1 MSHRLFVS
9 AVRPATAIV
18 IVVLSPVVALGQ
30 GQAQT
35 SEPDRSASLRTS
47 DGRPDLQGI
56 WNYSTVTPL
65 ERPGALA
72 GKAFLTEE
80 EAAAF
85 EAEQVLSRNADLN
98 REELIGAVSDR
109 GIVNGTTETRDLA
122 LAYNDFW
129 WDRGTKVVG
138 TRQTSLVID
147 PPDGRIPPLT
157 QAAEARLAARAARSE
172 RPTEG
177 PEDRSL
183 SERCILRGNAGPPMT
198 PAGYNNNVHL
208 LQAPGYVVVFN
219 EQIHDARIIP
229 TDGRP
234 HLPPDLN
241 QWMGDSRGRWEGD
254 TLVVETTHFNEQKD
268 FRGAGHGMHL
278 IERFRR
284 VDEDT
289 LLYEFTVTDP
299 ESLSRPWTALI
310 PMTKSDEPIY
320 EYACH
325 EGNYGMEGTL
335 RGARAIETAARSGS
349 R

>member
-1 MSHRLFVS
+1 MSYRFLARLV
-9 AVRPATAIV
+9 ALVTV
-18 IVVLSPVVALGQ
+18 TVVASLAPVAAAGQ
-30 GQAQT
+30 SQAG
-35 SEPDRSASLRTS
+35 EPNPSTPPRTS
-47 DGRPDLQGI
+47 DGRPDLQGV

-65 ERPGALA
+65 ERPRELA
-72 GKAFLTEE
+72 GQQFLTEE

-85 EAEQVLSRNADLN
+85 EAESVLSRNADLN
-98 REELIGAVSDR
+98 REDLIGTVTDR
-109 GIVNGTTETRDLA
+109 RVVNGTTETRDLA

-138 TRQTSLVID
+138 TRRTSLVID
-147 PPDGRIPPLT
+147 PPDGRIPALT
-157 QAAEARLAARAARSE
+157 AAAQTRQAARAARSE

-208 LQAPGYVVVFN
+208 IQTPGHVVIFN
-219 EQIHDARIIP
+219 EQIHDARLVP

-234 HLPPDLN
+234 HLPQDIR

-254 TLVVETTHFNEQKD
+254 TLVVETTNFSDQTY
-268 FRGAGHGMHL
+268 FRGAGEGMHL
-278 IERFRR
+278 IERFTRI
-284 VDEDT
+284 DADT
-289 LLYEFTVTDP
+289 LNYEFTVSAPRSFTQ
-299 ESLSRPWTALI
+299 PWTAQI
-310 PMTKSDEPIY
+310 PMVKSLDPIY

-335 RGARAIETAARSGS
+335 SGARAIEREATTSS

>member
-1 MSHRLFVS
+1 MSFRCLASVVGL
-9 AVRPATAIV
+9 ATVIMVAPLAPIAAAGQTQPA
-18 IVVLSPVVALGQ
+18 
-30 GQAQT
+30 
-35 SEPDRSASLRTS
+35 EPNRSTPPRTS
-47 DGRPDLQGI
+47 DGQPDLQGV

-65 ERPGALA
+65 ERPRELA
-72 GKAFLTEE
+72 GKEFLTEE

-85 EAEQVLSRNADLN
+85 EAERVLSRNADLN
-98 REELIGAVSDR
+98 RDELIGLVTDR
-109 GIVNGTTETRDLA
+109 RVVNGTPETRDLA

-138 TRQTSLVID
+138 TRRTSLVID
-147 PPDGRIPPLT
+147 PPDGRIPALT
-157 QAAEARLAARAARSE
+157 EAAEARQAVRAARSE

-198 PAGYNNNVHL
+198 PAGYNNNVHVM
-208 LQAPGYVVVFN
+208 QTAGYVVVFT

-234 HLPPDLN
+234 HLPSDLH

-254 TLVVETTHFNEQKD
+254 TLVVETTNFNDEKY
-268 FRGAGHGMHL
+268 FRGASKGMHL
-278 IERFRR
+278 VERFSR

-289 LLYEFTVTDP
+289 LHYEFTVSDP
-299 ESLSRPWTALI
+299 ASLTRPWTAQI

-335 RGARAIETAARSGS
+335 SGARAIEKAARTGS